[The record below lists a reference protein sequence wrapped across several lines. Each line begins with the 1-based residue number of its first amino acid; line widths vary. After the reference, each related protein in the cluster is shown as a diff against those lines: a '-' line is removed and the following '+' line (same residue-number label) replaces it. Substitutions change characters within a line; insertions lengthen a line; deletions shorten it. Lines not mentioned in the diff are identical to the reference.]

1 MKIKLLNQNTFII
14 ASFLI
19 IGCYNNPT
27 PPSEIIGSQI
37 SGFQYGLLDCQ
48 KINDEIMFLE
58 EREKTLVIAQEK
70 RVRDSKVQQWWT
82 EGDGKGDGFEALE
95 LYRVRGELNAARKIY
110 KNKEC
115 I

>member
-1 MKIKLLNQNTFII
+1 MCI
-14 ASFLI
+14 
-19 IGCYNNPT
+19 
-27 PPSEIIGSQI
+27 
-37 SGFQYGLLDCQ
+37 
-48 KINDEIMFLE
+48 
-58 EREKTLVIAQEK
+58 
-70 RVRDSKVQQWWT
+70 RDRQWWT

>member
-14 ASFLI
+14 SSFLI

-37 SGFQYGLLDCQ
+37 SGFQYELLDCQ
-48 KINDEIMFLE
+48 KINDEITFLE

-70 RVRDSKVQQWWT
+70 RIKDSRAQQRWT
-82 EGDGKGDGFEALE
+82 EGDGKGDGFEASE
-95 LYRVRGELNAARKIY
+95 LYRVRGELNAARKIF

>member
-1 MKIKLLNQNTFII
+1 MKIRLLNQSTFII
-14 ASFLI
+14 SSFLI

-37 SGFQYGLLDCQ
+37 SGFQYELLDCQ

-82 EGDGKGDGFEALE
+82 EGDGFEASE
-95 LYRVRGELNAARKIY
+95 LYRVRGELNAARKIF

>member
-1 MKIKLLNQNTFII
+1 MKRLSIKYLSI
-14 ASFLI
+14 FLI

-70 RVRDSKVQQWWT
+70 RVRAVKYSSGGQKVMEKAMGLKQ
-82 EGDGKGDGFEALE
+82 
-95 LYRVRGELNAARKIY
+95 
-110 KNKEC
+110 
-115 I
+115 

>member
-1 MKIKLLNQNTFII
+1 
-14 ASFLI
+14 
-19 IGCYNNPT
+19 
-27 PPSEIIGSQI
+27 
-37 SGFQYGLLDCQ
+37 
-48 KINDEIMFLE
+48 MFLE

-70 RVRDSKVQQWWT
+70 RIRDSKVQQWWT